1 MSLFDLKGKVAVVTG
16 ASRGIG
22 EAIAYRMAE
31 HGAKVVVSSRKVDAC
46 QEVVDKING
55 EFGEGTSIAVGCNIS
70 YKEQLQGLVDQANE
84 AFGQIDIMVC
94 NAAVNP
100 YFGSSQDIPD
110 DAFDKIMNCNVKSN
124 HWLSQMVAPG
134 MAKRGDGVFI
144 LISSI
149 GGLHG
154 SAVLGAY
161 AISKAADL
169 QLARN
174 LAVEYGGGNVRANCI
189 APGLIKTYFAKA
201 LWDDENILKGATQRS
216 PLKRIGTPDEIAGAA
231 VFLASEGGAFM
242 TGQQIV
248 IDGGNMTA

>member
-55 EFGEGTSIAVGCNIS
+55 EFGEGTSVAIGCNIS
-70 YKEQLQGLVDQANE
+70 YKEQLQGLVDGANE

-134 MAKRGDGVFI
+134 MAARGDGVFI

-201 LWDDENILKGATQRS
+201 LWDNEDILKGATQRS

>member
-1 MSLFDLKGKVAVVTG
+1 MTLFDLSGKVAVVTG

-22 EAIAYRMAE
+22 EAIAFRMAE

-46 QEVVDKING
+46 QEVVERINSK
-55 EFGEGTSIAVGCNIS
+55 FGEGTSVAIGCNIS
-70 YKEQLQGLVDQANE
+70 HKEQLQGLVDQSMD

-100 YFGSSQDIPD
+100 FFGSSADIPD

-124 HWLSQMVAPG
+124 HWLSQMVAPQ
-134 MAKRGDGVFI
+134 MAERGDGSFI
-144 LISSI
+144 IISSV
-149 GGLHG
+149 GGMHG
-154 SAVLGAY
+154 SATLGAY
-161 AISKAADL
+161 GISKAADF

-174 LAVEYGGGNVRANCI
+174 IAVEYGGKNVRANCI

-201 LWDDENILKGATQRS
+201 LWDNPDILKSATQRS
-216 PLKRIGTPDEIAGAA
+216 PLKRIGMPDEIAGAA
-231 VFLASEGGAFM
+231 VFLASEAGGFM
-242 TGQQIV
+242 TGQQMV

>member
-1 MSLFDLKGKVAVVTG
+1 MTLFNLEGKVAVVTG

-46 QEVVDKING
+46 QEVVDKINK
-55 EFGEGTSIAVGCNIS
+55 EFGEGTSVAIGCNIS
-70 YKEQLQGLVDQANE
+70 YKEQLQSLVDQSNE
-84 AFGQIDIMVC
+84 AFGKIDIMVC

-100 YFGSSQDIPD
+100 FFGKSQDIPD

-124 HWLSQMVAPG
+124 HWLSQMVAPQ
-134 MAKRGDGVFI
+134 MAERGDGVFI
-144 LISSI
+144 IISSI

-154 SAVLGAY
+154 SATLGAY
-161 AISKAADL
+161 GISKAADF
-169 QLARN
+169 QVARN
-174 LAVEYGGGNVRANCI
+174 IAVEYGGNNVRANCI

-201 LWDDENILKGATQRS
+201 LWDDETILKGATQRS
-216 PLKRIGTPDEIAGAA
+216 PLKRIGMPDEIAGAA
-231 VFLASEGGAFM
+231 VFLASEAGAFM
-242 TGQQIV
+242 TGQQMV